1 MSIDSINHLLN
12 EVYSASYRQRCPL
25 WERHEQTTVLFQ
37 RIISHAH
44 IIIVVIFTIKSQ

>member
-12 EVYSASYRQRCPL
+12 EVYSASYRRRYPL
-25 WERHEQTTVLFQ
+25 WEHHEQTTVLFQ